1 MPLARWPF
9 SRRCVLFSLSAML
22 VACGS
27 VSPPPVSTPVEPA
40 SLQPG
45 VEKFYIALGEGVMLN
60 YQIER
65 KMSNLDRKSCY
76 FFIRGTLSNQS
87 SRTLSKASVLDF
99 VAMRQGQQTY
109 RDISHP
115 VASVAPGGQAMFGL
129 IASPVYRTG
138 CPVFDYIDVNLRPS
152 FLD

>member
-9 SRRCVLFSLSAML
+9 PRRCVLISLSVML

-27 VSPPPVSTPVEPA
+27 VSPPPASTPLEPA
-40 SLQPG
+40 RVQPG
-45 VEKFYIALGEGVMLN
+45 VEKFYIALGDGVMLN

-87 SRTLSKASVLDF
+87 PRTLSKASVLDF
-99 VAMRQGQQTY
+99 VAMHQGQQTY
-109 RDISHP
+109 RDITHP
-115 VASVAPGGQAMFGL
+115 VTSIAPGGQALFGL